1 MATNMDINKFLADR
15 SRLMRASEIRELLK
29 WITENVISF
38 GGGMPDPSSFP
49 VKEIIEIT
57 RDVLTTKAER
67 ALQYG
72 TTGGVLELR
81 EELVKFMGKVG
92 IKVDGPENIIITVG
106 SQEALD
112 IIGRLFINPGDYVIT
127 ESPTYLAALQAFRI
141 YGPRIVGVP
150 MDEDGI
156 RVDVLEDTVR
166 KLISDGGKPKFIY
179 VIPTGQNPTG
189 ITMSMERRKELL
201 DIASRYDLLIIEDDP
216 YGYIYFGDGEPP
228 ARLKAMDSEGRVIYL
243 STFSKIAAPGLRLG
257 WVTASRETI
266 RWFELAKQSIDLH
279 TSTLSQYIAAELL
292 RRGIIEKN
300 IPKIKEIY
308 RTKRDLMLQ
317 ALSEYM
323 PEGVTWT
330 KPSAGMFIWLTT
342 PEKIDTTA
350 MLEVAIRKY
359 GVAYVPGKSFYPNE
373 DRHND
378 MRLNFTYPT
387 PEQIFEGIKRLA
399 LAIKEYLSQ

>member
-1 MATNMDINKFLADR
+1 MK
-15 SRLMRASEIRELLK
+15 ASEIRELLK

-49 VKEIIEIT
+49 VKEIMEIT
-57 RDVLTTKAER
+57 RDVVSTKADK

-72 TTGGVLELR
+72 ATGGVAELK
-81 EELVKFMGKVG
+81 EELIKFMGKVG
-92 IKVDGPENIIITVG
+92 IKVDGPESVIITVG

-141 YGPRIVGVP
+141 YGPRIIGIP
-150 MDEDGI
+150 MDEEGLK
-156 RVDVLEDTVR
+156 VDILEETL
-166 KLISDGGKPKFIY
+166 KKISDDGKVKFVY

-189 ITMSMERRKELL
+189 ITMSRERRKALL
-201 DIASRYDLLIIEDDP
+201 EVASKYDVLIIEDDP

-228 ARLKAMDSEGRVIYL
+228 DRLKAMDGEGRVIYL

-257 WVTASRETI
+257 WVAASREVI

-279 TSTLSQYIAAELL
+279 TSTLNQYIAAELL
-292 RRGIIEKN
+292 RRGVIERN
-300 IPKIKEIY
+300 IPRIKEIY

-317 ALSEYM
+317 ALGEYM
-323 PEGVTWT
+323 PDSVSWT
-330 KPSAGMFIWLTT
+330 KPSAGMFIWLTV
-342 PEKIDTTA
+342 PENIDTGE
-350 MLEVAIRKY
+350 MLNVAIRKY

-373 DRHND
+373 ERRND

-387 PEQIFEGIKRLA
+387 PQQIFEGIKRLS
-399 LAIKEYLSQ
+399 LAIREYIQ

>member
-1 MATNMDINKFLADR
+1 MK
-15 SRLMRASEIRELLK
+15 ASEIRELLK
-29 WITENVISF
+29 WVTENVISF

-49 VKEIIEIT
+49 VKEIMEIT
-57 RDVLTTKAER
+57 RDVLLARADK

-72 TTGGVLELR
+72 ATGGVVELKD
-81 EELVKFMGKVG
+81 ELIKFMGKVG
-92 IKVDGPENIIITVG
+92 IKVDGPESVIITVG

-141 YGPRIVGVP
+141 YGPRIIGIP
-150 MDEDGI
+150 MDEEGLK
-156 RVDVLEDTVR
+156 VDILEETL
-166 KLISDGGKPKFIY
+166 KKISDDGKVKFVY

-189 ITMSMERRKELL
+189 ITMSRERRKALL
-201 DIASRYDLLIIEDDP
+201 EVASKYDVLIIEDDP

-228 ARLKAMDSEGRVIYL
+228 DRLKAMDSEGRVIYL

-257 WVTASRETI
+257 WVAASREVI

-279 TSTLSQYIAAELL
+279 TSTLNQYIAAELL
-292 RRGIIEKN
+292 KRGVIERN
-300 IPKIKEIY
+300 IPRIKEIY

-317 ALSEYM
+317 ALGEYM
-323 PEGVTWT
+323 PDSVSWT
-330 KPSAGMFIWLTT
+330 KPSAGMFIWLTA
-342 PEKIDTTA
+342 PENIDTGEI
-350 MLEVAIRKY
+350 LNVAIRKY

-373 DRHND
+373 ERRND

-387 PEQIFEGIKRLA
+387 PQQIFEGIKRLS
-399 LAIKEYLSQ
+399 LAIREYIQ

>member
-1 MATNMDINKFLADR
+1 MK
-15 SRLMRASEIRELLK
+15 ASEIRELLK

-49 VKEIIEIT
+49 VKEIMEIT
-57 RDVLTTKAER
+57 RDVVSTKADK

-72 TTGGVLELR
+72 ATGGVAELK
-81 EELVKFMGKVG
+81 EELIKFMGKVG
-92 IKVDGPENIIITVG
+92 IKVDGPESVIITVG

-141 YGPRIVGVP
+141 YGPRIIGIP
-150 MDEDGI
+150 MDEEGLK
-156 RVDVLEDTVR
+156 VDILEETL
-166 KLISDGGKPKFIY
+166 KKISDDGKVKFVY

-189 ITMSMERRKELL
+189 ITMSRERRKALL
-201 DIASRYDLLIIEDDP
+201 EVASKYDVLIIEDDP

-228 ARLKAMDSEGRVIYL
+228 DRLKAMDSEGRVIYL

-257 WVTASRETI
+257 WVAASREVI

-279 TSTLSQYIAAELL
+279 TSTLNQYIAAELL
-292 RRGIIEKN
+292 RRGVIERN

-317 ALSEYM
+317 ALGEYM
-323 PEGVTWT
+323 PDSVSWT
-330 KPSAGMFIWLTT
+330 KPSAGMFIWLTV
-342 PEKIDTTA
+342 PENIDTGE
-350 MLEVAIRKY
+350 MLNVAIRKY

-373 DRHND
+373 ERRND

-387 PEQIFEGIKRLA
+387 PQQIFEGIRRLS
-399 LAIKEYLSQ
+399 LAIREYIQ

>member
-1 MATNMDINKFLADR
+1 MK
-15 SRLMRASEIRELLK
+15 ASEIRELLK

-49 VKEIIEIT
+49 VKEIMEIT
-57 RDVLTTKAER
+57 RDVVSTKADK

-72 TTGGVLELR
+72 ATGGVAELK
-81 EELVKFMGKVG
+81 EELIKFMGKVG
-92 IKVDGPENIIITVG
+92 IKVDGPESVIITVG

-141 YGPRIVGVP
+141 YGPRIIGIP
-150 MDEDGI
+150 MDEEGLK
-156 RVDVLEDTVR
+156 VDILEETL
-166 KLISDGGKPKFIY
+166 KKISDDGKVKFVY

-189 ITMSMERRKELL
+189 ITMSRERRKALL
-201 DIASRYDLLIIEDDP
+201 EVASKYDVLIIEDDP

-228 ARLKAMDSEGRVIYL
+228 DRLKAMDSEGRVIYL

-257 WVTASRETI
+257 WVAASREVI

-279 TSTLSQYIAAELL
+279 TSTLNQYIAAELL
-292 RRGIIEKN
+292 KRGVIERN
-300 IPKIKEIY
+300 IPRIKEIY

-317 ALSEYM
+317 ALGEYM
-323 PEGVTWT
+323 PDSVSWT

-342 PEKIDTTA
+342 PENIDTGE
-350 MLEVAIRKY
+350 MLNVAIRKY

-373 DRHND
+373 ERRND

-387 PEQIFEGIKRLA
+387 PQQIFEGIRRLS
-399 LAIKEYLSQ
+399 LAIREYIQ

>member
-1 MATNMDINKFLADR
+1 MGRFLAER
-15 SRLMRASEIRELLK
+15 TRLMRASEIRELLK

-49 VKEIIEIT
+49 AKEIMEVTREI
-57 RDVLTTKAER
+57 LSTKADK

-72 TTGGVLELR
+72 TTNGVAELR
-81 EELVKFMGKVG
+81 EELVRFMGKVG
-92 IKVDGPENIIITVG
+92 IKVEGPEDVLITVG

-112 IIGRLFINPGDYVIT
+112 IIGRVFINPGDYIIT

-141 YGPRIVGVP
+141 YGPRIIGIP
-150 MDEDGI
+150 MDEEGM
-156 RVDVLEDTVR
+156 RVDVLEDTLR
-166 KLISDGGKPKFIY
+166 KLSNEGRVKFIY

-189 ITMSMERRKELL
+189 ITMSMERRRALL
-201 DIASRYDLLIIEDDP
+201 DIASKYDVLIVEDDP

-228 ARLKAMDSEGRVIYL
+228 SRLKAMDSEGRVIYL

-257 WVTASRETI
+257 WVAASREVI

-279 TSTLSQYIAAELL
+279 TSTLNQYIAAELL
-292 RRGIIEKN
+292 RRGIIERN
-300 IPKIKEIY
+300 IPRIKEIY

-317 ALSEYM
+317 ALSQYM
-323 PEGVTWT
+323 PEGVSWT
-330 KPSAGMFIWLTT
+330 KPSAGMFIWLTV
-342 PEKIDTTA
+342 PENIDTGE
-350 MLEVAIRKY
+350 MLEIAIKKY

-373 DRHND
+373 EKRNN

-387 PEQIFEGIKRLA
+387 PQEIFEGIRRLA
-399 LAIKEYLSQ
+399 LAIRDYVQRPR

>member
-1 MATNMDINKFLADR
+1 MNINQFLADR

-29 WITENVISF
+29 WVTENVISF

-57 RDVLTTKAER
+57 RDVLSTKAEK

-81 EELVKFMGKVG
+81 EELVRFMGKEG
-92 IKVDGPENIIITVG
+92 IKVNGPENVIITVG

-141 YGPRIVGVP
+141 YGPKIIGIP
-150 MDEDGI
+150 MDNYGI
-156 RVDVLEDTVR
+156 RVDILEDTI
-166 KLISDGGKPKFIY
+166 KKITGDGGKIKFIY
-179 VIPTGQNPTG
+179 VVPTGQNPTG
-189 ITMSMERRKELL
+189 ITMSMERRKALL

-228 ARLKAMDSEGRVIYL
+228 MRLKAMDNEGRVIYL

-257 WVTASRETI
+257 WVAASSEVI

-279 TSTLSQYIAAELL
+279 TSTLNQYIAAELL
-292 RRGIIEKN
+292 RRGVIERN
-300 IPKIKEIY
+300 IPRIKEIY

-342 PEKIDTTA
+342 PEKIDTGE
-350 MLEVAIRKY
+350 MLSVAIKKY

-387 PEQIFEGIKRLA
+387 PQQIFEGIKRLA

>member
-1 MATNMDINKFLADR
+1 MNIGRFLAER
-15 SRLMRASEIRELLK
+15 TRLMRASEIRELLK

-49 VKEIIEIT
+49 AKEIMEVTREI
-57 RDVLTTKAER
+57 LSTKADK

-72 TTGGVLELR
+72 TTNGVAELR
-81 EELVKFMGKVG
+81 EELVRFMGKVG
-92 IKVDGPENIIITVG
+92 IKVEGPEDVLITVG

-112 IIGRLFINPGDYVIT
+112 IIGRVFINPGDYIIT

-141 YGPRIVGVP
+141 YGPRIIGIP
-150 MDEDGI
+150 MDEEGM
-156 RVDVLEDTVR
+156 RVDVLEDTLR
-166 KLISDGGKPKFIY
+166 KLSNEGRVKFIY

-189 ITMSMERRKELL
+189 ITMSMERRRALL
-201 DIASRYDLLIIEDDP
+201 DIASKYDVLIVEDDP

-228 ARLKAMDSEGRVIYL
+228 SRLKAMDSEGRVIYL

-257 WVTASRETI
+257 WVAASREVI

-279 TSTLSQYIAAELL
+279 TSTLNQYIAAELL
-292 RRGIIEKN
+292 RRGIIERN
-300 IPKIKEIY
+300 IPRIKEIY

-317 ALSEYM
+317 ALSQYM
-323 PEGVTWT
+323 PEGVSWT
-330 KPSAGMFIWLTT
+330 KPSAGMFIWLTV
-342 PEKIDTTA
+342 PENIDTGE
-350 MLEVAIRKY
+350 MLEIAIKKY

-373 DRHND
+373 EKRNN

-387 PEQIFEGIKRLA
+387 PQEIFEGIRRLA
-399 LAIKEYLSQ
+399 LAIRDYVQRPR

>member
-1 MATNMDINKFLADR
+1 MK
-15 SRLMRASEIRELLK
+15 ASEIRELLK

-49 VKEIIEIT
+49 VKEIMEIT
-57 RDVLTTKAER
+57 RDVVSTKADK

-72 TTGGVLELR
+72 ATGGVAELK
-81 EELVKFMGKVG
+81 EELIKFMGKVG
-92 IKVDGPENIIITVG
+92 IKVDGPESVIITVG

-141 YGPRIVGVP
+141 YGPRIIGIP
-150 MDEDGI
+150 MDEEGLK
-156 RVDVLEDTVR
+156 VDILEETL
-166 KLISDGGKPKFIY
+166 KKISDDGKVKFVY

-189 ITMSMERRKELL
+189 ITMSRERRKALL
-201 DIASRYDLLIIEDDP
+201 EVASKYDVLIIEDDP

-228 ARLKAMDSEGRVIYL
+228 DRLKAMDSEGRVIYL

-257 WVTASRETI
+257 WVAASREVI

-279 TSTLSQYIAAELL
+279 TSTLNQYIAAELL
-292 RRGIIEKN
+292 KRGVIERN
-300 IPKIKEIY
+300 IPRIKEIY

-317 ALSEYM
+317 ALGEYM
-323 PEGVTWT
+323 PDSVSWT
-330 KPSAGMFIWLTT
+330 KPSAGMFIWLTV
-342 PEKIDTTA
+342 PENIDTGE
-350 MLEVAIRKY
+350 MLNVAIRKY

-373 DRHND
+373 ERRND

-387 PEQIFEGIKRLA
+387 PQQIFEGIRRLS
-399 LAIKEYLSQ
+399 LAIREYIQ

>member
-1 MATNMDINKFLADR
+1 MNITQFLADR
-15 SRLMRASEIRELLK
+15 SKLMRASEIRELLK
-29 WITENVISF
+29 WVTENVISF

-49 VKEIIEIT
+49 VKEIIEVT
-57 RDVLTTKAER
+57 RDVLSIKADK

-72 TTGGVLELR
+72 TTGGVTELR
-81 EELVKFMGKVG
+81 EEIVRFMGKEG
-92 IKVDGPENIIITVG
+92 IRVDGPENVIITVG

-141 YGPRIVGVP
+141 YGPRIIGIP
-150 MDEDGI
+150 MDNYGI
-156 RVDVLEDTVR
+156 RVDILEDTIKKV
-166 KLISDGGKPKFIY
+166 IDDGGKPKFIY

-189 ITMSMERRKELL
+189 ITMSMERRKSLL
-201 DIASRYDLLIIEDDP
+201 DIASRYDLLVIEDDP
-216 YGYIYFGDGEPP
+216 YGYIYFGDEEPP

-257 WVTASRETI
+257 WVAASSEVI

-279 TSTLSQYIAAELL
+279 TSTLNQYIAAELL
-292 RRGIIEKN
+292 RRGVIERN
-300 IPKIKEIY
+300 IPRIKEIY
-308 RTKRDLMLQ
+308 RSKRDLMLQ
-317 ALSEYM
+317 ALSEHM

-330 KPSAGMFIWLTT
+330 RPSAGMFIWLTT
-342 PEKIDTTA
+342 PEKIDTGE
-350 MLEVAIRKY
+350 MLNVAIKKY

-387 PEQIFEGIKRLA
+387 PQQIFEGIKRLA

>member
-1 MATNMDINKFLADR
+1 MDLNQFLSER
-15 SRLMRASEIRELLK
+15 TRLMKASEIRELLK

-49 VKEIIEIT
+49 VKEIMEIT
-57 RDVLTTKAER
+57 RDVVSTKADK

-72 TTGGVLELR
+72 ATGGVAELK
-81 EELVKFMGKVG
+81 EELIKFMGKVG
-92 IKVDGPENIIITVG
+92 IKVDGPESVIITVG

-141 YGPRIVGVP
+141 YGPRIIGIP
-150 MDEDGI
+150 MDEEGLK
-156 RVDVLEDTVR
+156 VDILEETL
-166 KLISDGGKPKFIY
+166 KKISDDGKVKFVY

-189 ITMSMERRKELL
+189 ITMSRERRKALL
-201 DIASRYDLLIIEDDP
+201 EVASKYDVLIIEDDP

-228 ARLKAMDSEGRVIYL
+228 DRLKAMDSEGRVIYL

-257 WVTASRETI
+257 WVAANREVI

-279 TSTLSQYIAAELL
+279 TSTLNQYIAVELL
-292 RRGIIEKN
+292 KRGVIERN
-300 IPKIKEIY
+300 IPRIKEIY

-317 ALSEYM
+317 ALGEYM
-323 PEGVTWT
+323 PDSVSWT
-330 KPSAGMFIWLTT
+330 KPSAGMFIWLTA
-342 PEKIDTTA
+342 PENIDTGE
-350 MLEVAIRKY
+350 MLNVAIRKY

-373 DRHND
+373 ERRND

-387 PEQIFEGIKRLA
+387 PQQIFEGIRRLS
-399 LAIKEYLSQ
+399 LAIREYIQ

>member
-1 MATNMDINKFLADR
+1 MATGMDINQFLADR

-29 WITENVISF
+29 WVTENVISF

-49 VKEIIEIT
+49 AKEIIEIT
-57 RDVLTTKAER
+57 RDILTTKAEK

-72 TTGGVLELR
+72 TTGGILELK
-81 EELVKFMGKVG
+81 EELIKFMGKVG

-112 IIGRLFINPGDYVIT
+112 MIGRLFINPGDCVIT

-141 YGPRIVGVP
+141 YGPRIVGIP
-150 MDEDGI
+150 MDEEGI

-166 KLISDGGKPKFIY
+166 KLINDGGKPKFIY

-189 ITMSMERRKELL
+189 ITMNMERRKELL

-228 ARLKAMDSEGRVIYL
+228 ARLKAMDGEGRVIYL

-257 WVTASRETI
+257 WVAASKEAI

-279 TSTLSQYIAAELL
+279 TSTLNQYIAAELL
-292 RRGIIEKN
+292 RKGIIEKN
-300 IPKIKEIY
+300 IPRIKEIY

-350 MLEVAIRKY
+350 MLEIAIKKY

-399 LAIKEYLSQ
+399 MAIKEVITQ

>member
-1 MATNMDINKFLADR
+1 MK
-15 SRLMRASEIRELLK
+15 ASEIRELLK

-49 VKEIIEIT
+49 VKEIMEIT
-57 RDVLTTKAER
+57 RDVVSTKADK

-72 TTGGVLELR
+72 TTGGVAELK
-81 EELVKFMGKVG
+81 EELIKFMGKVG
-92 IKVDGPENIIITVG
+92 IKVDGPESVIITVG

-141 YGPRIVGVP
+141 YGPRIIGIP
-150 MDEDGI
+150 MDEEGLK
-156 RVDVLEDTVR
+156 VDILEETL
-166 KLISDGGKPKFIY
+166 KKISDDGKVKFVY

-189 ITMSMERRKELL
+189 ITMSRERRKALL
-201 DIASRYDLLIIEDDP
+201 EVASKYDVLIIEDDP

-228 ARLKAMDSEGRVIYL
+228 DRLKAMDSEGRVIYL

-257 WVTASRETI
+257 WVAASREVI

-279 TSTLSQYIAAELL
+279 TSTLNQYIAAELL
-292 RRGIIEKN
+292 KRGVIERN
-300 IPKIKEIY
+300 IPRIKEIY

-317 ALSEYM
+317 ALGEYM
-323 PEGVTWT
+323 PDSVSWT

-342 PEKIDTTA
+342 PENIDTGE
-350 MLEVAIRKY
+350 MLNVAIRKY

-373 DRHND
+373 ERRND

-387 PEQIFEGIKRLA
+387 PQQIFEGIRRLS
-399 LAIKEYLSQ
+399 LAIMEYIQ

>member
-1 MATNMDINKFLADR
+1 MNIGRFLAER
-15 SRLMRASEIRELLK
+15 TRLMRASEIRELLK

-49 VKEIIEIT
+49 AKEIMEVTREI
-57 RDVLTTKAER
+57 LSTKADK

-72 TTGGVLELR
+72 TTNGVAELR
-81 EELVKFMGKVG
+81 EELVRFMGKVG
-92 IKVDGPENIIITVG
+92 IKVEGPEDVLITVG

-112 IIGRLFINPGDYVIT
+112 IIGRVFINPGDYIIT

-141 YGPRIVGVP
+141 YGPRIIGIP
-150 MDEDGI
+150 MDEEGM
-156 RVDVLEDTVR
+156 RVDVLEDTLR
-166 KLISDGGKPKFIY
+166 KLSNEGRVKFIY

-189 ITMSMERRKELL
+189 ITMSMERRRALL
-201 DIASRYDLLIIEDDP
+201 DIASKYDVLIIEDDP

-228 ARLKAMDSEGRVIYL
+228 SRLKAMDSEGRVIYL

-257 WVTASRETI
+257 WVAASREVI

-279 TSTLSQYIAAELL
+279 TSTLNQYIAAELL
-292 RRGIIEKN
+292 RRGIIERN
-300 IPKIKEIY
+300 IPRIKEIY

-317 ALSEYM
+317 ALSQYM
-323 PEGVTWT
+323 PEGVSWT
-330 KPSAGMFIWLTT
+330 KPSAGMFIWLTV
-342 PEKIDTTA
+342 PENIDTGE
-350 MLEVAIRKY
+350 MLEIAIKKY

-373 DRHND
+373 EKRNN

-387 PEQIFEGIKRLA
+387 PQEIFEGIRRLA
-399 LAIKEYLSQ
+399 LAIRDYVQRPR

>member
-1 MATNMDINKFLADR
+1 MDIGRFLAER
-15 SRLMRASEIRELLK
+15 TRLMRASEIRELLK

-49 VKEIIEIT
+49 AKEIIEIT
-57 RDVLTTKAER
+57 REILSTKADK

-72 TTGGVLELR
+72 TTNGVAELR
-81 EELVKFMGKVG
+81 EELVRFMGKVG
-92 IKVDGPENIIITVG
+92 IKVEGPEDVLITVG

-112 IIGRLFINPGDYVIT
+112 IIGRVFINPGDYVIT

-141 YGPRIVGVP
+141 YGPRIIGIP
-150 MDEDGI
+150 MDEEGM
-156 RVDVLEDTVR
+156 RVDVLEDTLR
-166 KLISDGGKPKFIY
+166 KLSNEGRVKFIY

-189 ITMSMERRKELL
+189 ITMSMERRRALL
-201 DIASRYDLLIIEDDP
+201 DLASKYDVLIVEDDP

-228 ARLKAMDSEGRVIYL
+228 SRLKAMDSEGRVIYL

-257 WVTASRETI
+257 WVAASREVI

-279 TSTLSQYIAAELL
+279 TSTLNQYIAAELL
-292 RRGIIEKN
+292 RRGIIERN
-300 IPKIKEIY
+300 IPRIREIY

-317 ALSEYM
+317 ALSQYM
-323 PEGVTWT
+323 PEGVSWT
-330 KPSAGMFIWLTT
+330 KPSAGMFIWLTV
-342 PEKIDTTA
+342 PENIDTGE
-350 MLEVAIRKY
+350 MLEIAIKKY

-373 DRHND
+373 EKRNN

-387 PEQIFEGIKRLA
+387 PQEIFEGIRRLA
-399 LAIKEYLSQ
+399 LAIRDYVQRPR

>member
-1 MATNMDINKFLADR
+1 MDINQFLADR

-29 WITENVISF
+29 WVTENVISF

-49 VKEIIEIT
+49 AKEIIEIT
-57 RDVLTTKAER
+57 RDILTTKAEK

-72 TTGGVLELR
+72 TTGGILELK
-81 EELVKFMGKVG
+81 EELIKFMGKVG

-112 IIGRLFINPGDYVIT
+112 MIGRLFINPGDCVIT

-141 YGPRIVGVP
+141 YGPRIVGIP
-150 MDEDGI
+150 MDEEGI

-166 KLISDGGKPKFIY
+166 KLINDGGKPKFIY

-189 ITMSMERRKELL
+189 ITMNMERRKELL

-228 ARLKAMDSEGRVIYL
+228 ARLKAMDGEGRVIYL

-257 WVTASRETI
+257 WVAASKEAI

-279 TSTLSQYIAAELL
+279 TSTLNQYIAAELL
-292 RRGIIEKN
+292 RKGIIEKN
-300 IPKIKEIY
+300 IPRIKEIY

-350 MLEVAIRKY
+350 MLEIAIKKY

-399 LAIKEYLSQ
+399 MAIKEVITQ

>member
-1 MATNMDINKFLADR
+1 MK
-15 SRLMRASEIRELLK
+15 ASEIRELLK

-49 VKEIIEIT
+49 VKEIMEIT
-57 RDVLTTKAER
+57 RDVVSTKADK

-72 TTGGVLELR
+72 TTGGVAELK
-81 EELVKFMGKVG
+81 EELIKFMGKVG
-92 IKVDGPENIIITVG
+92 IKVDGPESVIITVG

-141 YGPRIVGVP
+141 YGPRIIGIP
-150 MDEDGI
+150 MDEEGLK
-156 RVDVLEDTVR
+156 VDILEETL
-166 KLISDGGKPKFIY
+166 KKISDDGKVKFVY

-189 ITMSMERRKELL
+189 ITMSRERRKALL
-201 DIASRYDLLIIEDDP
+201 EVASKYDVLIIEDDP

-228 ARLKAMDSEGRVIYL
+228 DRLKAMDSEGRVIYL

-257 WVTASRETI
+257 WVAASREVI

-279 TSTLSQYIAAELL
+279 TSTLNQYIAAELL
-292 RRGIIEKN
+292 KRGVIERN
-300 IPKIKEIY
+300 IPRIKEIY

-317 ALSEYM
+317 ALGEYM
-323 PEGVTWT
+323 PDSVSWT

-342 PEKIDTTA
+342 PENIDTGE
-350 MLEVAIRKY
+350 MLNVAIRKY

-373 DRHND
+373 ERRND

-387 PEQIFEGIKRLA
+387 PQQIFEGIRRLS
-399 LAIKEYLSQ
+399 LAIREYIQ

>member
-1 MATNMDINKFLADR
+1 MDIGRFLAER
-15 SRLMRASEIRELLK
+15 TRLMRASEIRELLK

-49 VKEIIEIT
+49 AKEIIEIT
-57 RDVLTTKAER
+57 REILSTKADK

-72 TTGGVLELR
+72 TTNGVAELR

-92 IKVDGPENIIITVG
+92 IKVEGPEDVLITVG

-112 IIGRLFINPGDYVIT
+112 IIGRVFINPGDYIIT

-141 YGPRIVGVP
+141 YGPRIIGIP
-150 MDEDGI
+150 MDEEGM
-156 RVDVLEDTVR
+156 RVDVLEDTLR
-166 KLISDGGKPKFIY
+166 KLSNEGRVKFIY

-189 ITMSMERRKELL
+189 ITMSMERRRALL
-201 DIASRYDLLIIEDDP
+201 DLASKYDVLIVEDDP

-228 ARLKAMDSEGRVIYL
+228 SRLKAMDSEGRVIYL

-257 WVTASRETI
+257 WVAASREVI

-279 TSTLSQYIAAELL
+279 TSTLNQYIAAELL
-292 RRGIIEKN
+292 RRGIIERN
-300 IPKIKEIY
+300 IPRIKEIY

-317 ALSEYM
+317 ALSQYM
-323 PEGVTWT
+323 PEGVSWT
-330 KPSAGMFIWLTT
+330 KPSAGMFIWLTV
-342 PEKIDTTA
+342 PENIDTGE
-350 MLEVAIRKY
+350 MLEIAIKKY

-373 DRHND
+373 EKRNN

-387 PEQIFEGIKRLA
+387 PQEIFEGIRRLA
-399 LAIKEYLSQ
+399 LAIRDYVQRPR

>member
-1 MATNMDINKFLADR
+1 
-15 SRLMRASEIRELLK
+15 MRASEIRELLK
-29 WITENVISF
+29 WVTENVISF

-49 VKEIIEIT
+49 VKEIIEVT
-57 RDVLTTKAER
+57 RDVLSTKAEK

-72 TTGGVLELR
+72 TTGGVLELK
-81 EELVKFMGKVG
+81 EELAKFMGKVG

-112 IIGRLFINPGDYVIT
+112 IVGRLFINPGDYVIT

-141 YGPRIVGVP
+141 YGPRMVGIP
-150 MDEDGI
+150 MDSEGI
-156 RVDVLEDTVR
+156 RVDILEDTVR
-166 KLISDGGKPKFIY
+166 RIISSGGKPKFIY

-189 ITMSMERRKELL
+189 ITMSEERRKALI
-201 DIASRYDLLIIEDDP
+201 DIANRYDLLVIEDDP
-216 YGYIYFGDGEPP
+216 YGYIYFGDGNPP

-257 WVTASRETI
+257 WVAASNEVI

-292 RRGIIEKN
+292 RRGIIERN
-300 IPKIKEIY
+300 IPRIKEIY
-308 RTKRDLMLQ
+308 RSKRDLMLQ
-317 ALSEYM
+317 ALGENM

-330 KPSAGMFIWLTT
+330 RPSAGMFIWLTT
-342 PEKIDTTA
+342 PENIDTSA
-350 MLEVAIRKY
+350 MLEVAIKKY

-387 PEQIFEGIKRLA
+387 PQQILEGIKRLA
-399 LAIKEYLSQ
+399 MAIREFMP

>member
-1 MATNMDINKFLADR
+1 MK
-15 SRLMRASEIRELLK
+15 ASEIRELLK

-49 VKEIIEIT
+49 VKEIMEIT
-57 RDVLTTKAER
+57 RDVVSTKADK

-72 TTGGVLELR
+72 ATGGVAELK
-81 EELVKFMGKVG
+81 EELIKFMGKVG
-92 IKVDGPENIIITVG
+92 IKVDGPESVIITVG

-141 YGPRIVGVP
+141 YGPRIIGIP
-150 MDEDGI
+150 MDEEGLK
-156 RVDVLEDTVR
+156 VDILEETL
-166 KLISDGGKPKFIY
+166 KKISDDGKVKFVY

-189 ITMSMERRKELL
+189 ITMSRERRKALL
-201 DIASRYDLLIIEDDP
+201 EVASKYDVLIIEDDP

-228 ARLKAMDSEGRVIYL
+228 DRLKAMDSEGRVIYL

-257 WVTASRETI
+257 WVAASREVI

-279 TSTLSQYIAAELL
+279 TSTLNQYIAAELL
-292 RRGIIEKN
+292 RRGVIERN
-300 IPKIKEIY
+300 IPRIKEIY

-317 ALSEYM
+317 ALGEYM
-323 PEGVTWT
+323 PDSVSWT
-330 KPSAGMFIWLTT
+330 KPSAGMFIWLTV
-342 PEKIDTTA
+342 PENIDTGE
-350 MLEVAIRKY
+350 MLNVAIRKY

-373 DRHND
+373 ERRND

-387 PEQIFEGIKRLA
+387 PQQIFEGIKRLS
-399 LAIKEYLSQ
+399 LAIREYIQ

>member
-1 MATNMDINKFLADR
+1 MK
-15 SRLMRASEIRELLK
+15 ASEIRELLK

-49 VKEIIEIT
+49 VKEIMEIT
-57 RDVLTTKAER
+57 RDVVSTKADK

-72 TTGGVLELR
+72 ATGGVAELK
-81 EELVKFMGKVG
+81 EELIKFMGKVG
-92 IKVDGPENIIITVG
+92 IKVDGPESVIITVG

-141 YGPRIVGVP
+141 YGPRIIGIP
-150 MDEDGI
+150 MDEEGLK
-156 RVDVLEDTVR
+156 VDILEETL
-166 KLISDGGKPKFIY
+166 KKISDDGKVKFVY

-189 ITMSMERRKELL
+189 ITMSRERRKALL
-201 DIASRYDLLIIEDDP
+201 EVASKYDVLIIEDDP

-228 ARLKAMDSEGRVIYL
+228 DRLKAMDGEGRVIYL

-257 WVTASRETI
+257 WVAASREVI

-279 TSTLSQYIAAELL
+279 TSTLNQYIAAELL
-292 RRGIIEKN
+292 KRGVIERN
-300 IPKIKEIY
+300 IPRIKEIY

-317 ALSEYM
+317 ALGEYM
-323 PEGVTWT
+323 PDSVSWT
-330 KPSAGMFIWLTT
+330 KPSAGMFIWLTV
-342 PEKIDTTA
+342 PENIDTGE
-350 MLEVAIRKY
+350 MLNVAIRKY

-373 DRHND
+373 ERRND

-387 PEQIFEGIKRLA
+387 PQQIFEGIKRLS
-399 LAIKEYLSQ
+399 LAIREYIQ